1 MRANA
6 LCQARDEENEDCDND
21 HDEDGDAIMSDPS
34 NDIKVISYRRLYLL
48 LDEASLTFNADP
60 ERG

>member
-6 LCQARDEENEDCDND
+6 LCQARDEDCDND